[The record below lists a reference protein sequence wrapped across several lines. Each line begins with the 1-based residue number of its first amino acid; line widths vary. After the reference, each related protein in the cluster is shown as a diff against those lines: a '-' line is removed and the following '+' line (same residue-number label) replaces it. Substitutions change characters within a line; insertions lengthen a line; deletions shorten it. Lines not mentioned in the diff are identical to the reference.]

1 MLNLSENKIY
11 EKINTEKYSVF
22 SKVVKDDWDKRFR
35 RLLLYVLFVVLLFMF
50 LPWTQN
56 VSSNGYLTTLFP
68 DQRPQTV
75 HSMIGGM
82 LQKWYVKEG
91 DFVNKGDTLVYIS
104 EVKSDYFDPE
114 LIART
119 SEQVDFKE
127 SSIQSYGAKI
137 QALEKQKEAFKS
149 IRDLKLQQYK
159 NKIKQCVVKVK
170 SDSVDF
176 ISLKAQLT
184 IAERQFKRTEDLHK
198 KGLKSLKEVEIA
210 NVKLQEVFSKT
221 IAQENYLQALY

>member
-35 RLLLYVLFVVLLFMF
+35 RLLLYMLFVVLLFMF

-56 VSSNGYLTTLFP
+56 VSSKGYLTTLFP

-127 SSIQSYGAKI
+127 NSIQSYGAKI

-198 KGLKSLKEVEIA
+198 KGLK
-210 NVKLQEVFSKT
+210 
-221 IAQENYLQALY
+221 